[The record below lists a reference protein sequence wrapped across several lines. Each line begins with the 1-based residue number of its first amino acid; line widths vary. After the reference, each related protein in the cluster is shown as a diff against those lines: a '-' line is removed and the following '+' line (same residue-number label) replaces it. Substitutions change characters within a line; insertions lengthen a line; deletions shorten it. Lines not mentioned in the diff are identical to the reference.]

1 MVYSRLVVGHAHDDI
16 HAHPS
21 VFIVCS
27 FIHASELRVAR
38 RQIRWGSGVVLVGE
52 DVEEGEGLGD
62 GELEP
67 ELGPVVVV
75 QDGAEGVLLQRVV
88 DLPRCHPHLQHITS
102 QAPCVTTW
110 ALTASATAT
119 DTNTTRLA
127 VAEHLDGRT
136 WSLRPDPL
144 PTDQATYTT
153 VAS

>member
-1 MVYSRLVVGHAHDDI
+1 VVYSRLVVGHAHDDI
-16 HAHPS
+16 HAHPF
-21 VFIVCS
+21 VIIVCS
-27 FIHASELRVAR
+27 FIRASELRVAR

-102 QAPCVTTW
+102 QAPCVNNEEMQQ
-110 ALTASATAT
+110 LQ
-119 DTNTTRLA
+119 
-127 VAEHLDGRT
+127 HLDGRT